1 MNLPGQSTSRCQ
13 GKFGSPST
21 IVNGGDLQSS
31 ARVKVSGSR
40 TRPSLSDHVGPAGG
54 VGVRDNVATGRPFA
68 EGQRA
73 ELTKKGFRRIVVDG
87 VEYRWRVSRNR
98 RCCEYHLGTL
108 GYVVE
113 EAVCPGTALVVET
126 GRPVAMELD
135 SVPAELVL
143 PSEVAAGIRAA
154 RSSGWMSRSDGSSFE
169 LRLSAA
175 G

>member
-1 MNLPGQSTSRCQ
+1 M
-13 GKFGSPST
+13 
-21 IVNGGDLQSS
+21 
-31 ARVKVSGSR
+31 
-40 TRPSLSDHVGPAGG
+40 
-54 VGVRDNVATGRPFA
+54 
-68 EGQRA
+68 
-73 ELTKKGFRRIVVDG
+73 
-87 VEYRWRVSRNR
+87 
-98 RCCEYHLGTL
+98 
-108 GYVVE
+108 VE